1 MKLLLFIQL
10 ISLFTLSACAN
21 DKTLEKNL
29 ILTIDNESDT
39 LKKAYF
45 ASGCFWCVEAIYESV
60 EGVIEAVSG
69 YTGGKEMNPN
79 YLQVSAGKTGHA
91 EAVLV
96 YYDSTKITYEQLLDV
111 FFDSHD
117 PTTLNQQGPDAGKQY
132 RSAIFYQNEYEKNKA
147 NEKIKHLLDT
157 KTYPFITTEVVP
169 FSVFYPAEDYHQN
182 FEKSN
187 PLNPYVQSVSLPR
200 LQKFQQ
206 KNPAIL
212 KKE

>member
-1 MKLLLFIQL
+1 MKSLLFFPL
-10 ISLFTLSACAN
+10 ILVFSLLACAS
-21 DKTLEKNL
+21 EKSHDNTQNP
-29 ILTIDNESDT
+29 IVENESDT

-60 EGVIEAVSG
+60 EGVVEAVSG
-69 YTGGKEMNPN
+69 YTGGKEINPN

-117 PTTLNQQGPDAGKQY
+117 PTTLNRQGPDAGKQY
-132 RSAIFYQNEYEKNKA
+132 RSAIFYQNEYEKNMA
-147 NEKIKHLLDT
+147 NKKIKQLLTD
-157 KTYPFITTEVVP
+157 KIYPTITTELVP
-169 FSVFYPAEDYHQN
+169 YSHFYPAEDYHQD

-200 LQKFQQ
+200 LKKFQE
-206 KNPAIL
+206 KNPELL
-212 KKE
+212 KKK